1 MKRYISIS
9 TLLALV
15 VCLCSLMPSPAVA
28 QEAAL
33 NVIVGIPQGD
43 FGDRAEAG
51 IGGDLYGG
59 LRLGE
64 SPVTIGAKL
73 GIMIYGHERRR
84 EPFSTTIPD
93 VTVDVTTSNDILLG
107 HFVLRLRPPGDGA
120 FVPYVDGLFGFK
132 YLFTE
137 TEINSRRFDDV
148 ASSTNFDDFALSY
161 GGGAGLMIRVHRGGN
176 RDAFLQLGADYMVG
190 TEADYLL
197 EGSIERDD
205 DGNVNFDVQ
214 RSKTTILTPR
224 IGVLFEY

>member
-1 MKRYISIS
+1 
-9 TLLALV
+9 
-15 VCLCSLMPSPAVA
+15 MPSPAVA

-33 NVIVGIPQGD
+33 NVIVGVPQGD

-73 GIMIYGHERRR
+73 GIMIYGHETRR
-84 EPFSTTIPD
+84 EPFSTTVPD

-107 HFVLRLRPPGDGA
+107 HLVLRLRPPGDGA

-132 YLFTE
+132 YLFTQ

-176 RDAFLQLGADYMVG
+176 RTTFLQLGADYMVG

-197 EGSIERDD
+197 PGSIERDD

>member
-33 NVIVGIPQGD
+33 NVIVGVPQGD

-59 LRLGE
+59 LRLGK

-73 GIMIYGHERRR
+73 GIMIYGHETRR
-84 EPFSTTIPD
+84 EPFSTTVPD

-132 YLFTE
+132 YLFTQ

-161 GGGAGLMIRVHRGGN
+161 GGAAGLMIRVHRSGS
-176 RDAFLQLGADYMVG
+176 RTAFLQLGADYMVG

-197 EGSIERDD
+197 PGSIERDD

>member
-1 MKRYISIS
+1 M
-9 TLLALV
+9 
-15 VCLCSLMPSPAVA
+15 A

-33 NVIVGIPQGD
+33 NGIVGIPQGD

-51 IGGDLYGG
+51 VGADLYGG

-64 SPVTIGAKL
+64 SPVVIGAKL
-73 GIMIYGHERRR
+73 GFMIYGHERRS

-107 HFVLRLRPPGDGA
+107 HFVLRLRPPGNGTV
-120 FVPYVDGLFGFK
+120 VPYVDGLFGFK
-132 YLFTE
+132 YLFTQ
-137 TEINSRRFDDV
+137 TEIDTRRSDDI

-161 GGGAGLMIRVHRGGN
+161 GGAGGLLIRVHRSA
-176 RDAFLQLGADYMVG
+176 RRTAFLQLGADYMIG

-197 EGSIERDD
+197 EGSIVRDD
-205 DGNVNFDVQ
+205 EGNLDFDVQ

-224 IGVLFEY
+224 IGVLFSY